1 MGILGFGHRHISPE
15 TLTEFLDG
23 RLRSRSQ
30 TRERLER
37 VMSTCADCRE
47 EMESLRAT
55 VAALRQLPVFAP
67 RRSFVMAAPP
77 VASPAVVYQRRAV
90 SPFRVPQW
98 AYAGAASV
106 AALVLA
112 VLVSMDASGLVAPSG
127 AAAPGA
133 AALKSAATASP
144 SPESESPVQDADA
157 QAGAQA
163 AARVESFSQPA
174 DELVVQVQKESEVE
188 APAAAAAAEA
198 PPATAPSAA
207 AMEGPAPLAAET
219 QAQGAA
225 PEAAPEAAR
234 VEAAPAA
241 DSQTQAAVAELQAQ
255 ALVEAGSQSDTSTE
269 STGEK
274 YGDATSEKTPALSA
288 AQSESV
294 AVAVAKVGQSDET
307 APLERAGQPSAIEE
321 ATPIFLQKASDAQ
334 PETVETLPS
343 RDAAPAT
350 EAPNSGAA
358 ASTIAD
364 EAPPAED
371 DRIAIETP
379 GTPLVWRL
387 LEALAAIM
395 LLSLTAVFYLSRR
408 ASRRF

>member
-1 MGILGFGHRHISPE
+1 MGILGFGHRHISPK
-15 TLTEFLDG
+15 TLSEFLDG
-23 RLRSRSQ
+23 RLRSQ

-225 PEAAPEAAR
+225 PEAAR

-241 DSQTQAAVAELQAQ
+241 DSQTQAAVAEMQAQ

-269 STGEK
+269 STGGK